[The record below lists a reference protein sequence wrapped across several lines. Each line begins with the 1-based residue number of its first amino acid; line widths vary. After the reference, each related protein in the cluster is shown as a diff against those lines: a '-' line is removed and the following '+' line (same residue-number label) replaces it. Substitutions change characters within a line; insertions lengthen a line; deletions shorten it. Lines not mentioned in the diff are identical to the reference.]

1 MEGLTYRV
9 RIVRG
14 TEEFEAEGDKQF
26 VLDMLERFSVPPA
39 FKEEGQKVGLARE
52 EPAQR
57 EKPLS
62 PGEFVRQI
70 GFKKHTDL
78 VLGFAYYLDKYS
90 GVTEF
95 TAADINNLY
104 YEAKLESSNTSQMI
118 INNIRRGYMM
128 EAKTQEPKGKKV
140 YTLTRS
146 GEEFV
151 EEALRGRMSPG

>member
-1 MEGLTYRV
+1 MEGLAYRV

-39 FKEEGQKVGLARE
+39 FKGKEQELSPASQE
-52 EPAQR
+52 TAQR
-57 EKPLS
+57 ERPLS
-62 PGEFVRQI
+62 VGEFARQI

-78 VLGFAYYLDKYS
+78 VLGFAYYLEKYS
-90 GVTEF
+90 GATEF

-118 INNIRRGYMM
+118 INNIKRSFMM
-128 EAKTQEPKGKKV
+128 QAKAQESKAKKA

-146 GEEFV
+146 GELFV
-151 EEALRGRMSPG
+151 QEALKGRMDQE